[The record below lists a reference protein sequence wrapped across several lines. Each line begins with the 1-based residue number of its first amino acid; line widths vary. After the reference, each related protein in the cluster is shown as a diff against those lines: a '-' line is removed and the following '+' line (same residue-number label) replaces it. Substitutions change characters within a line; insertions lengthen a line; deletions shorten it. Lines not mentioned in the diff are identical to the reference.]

1 MLVLLQ
7 RPLHSPVGTLNP
19 TGLSL
24 KLWDLLSQGT
34 WGGGSNRQLLADGNQ
49 MEKYPASTEGRH
61 FWGAFHV
68 VPLGIPSQIEI
79 PLATGMASLITH
91 PINIPLLLVSLF
103 LLPFSFPASPS
114 QMTYLHPKPH
124 PTTCLRENPEEDKA
138 LMKIS
143 TKGSPLILELRDCHL
158 YIE

>member
-7 RPLHSPVGTLNP
+7 RPLHSPLNP

-34 WGGGSNRQLLADGNQ
+34 WGGGSNQQLLANGNQ
-49 MEKYPASTEGRH
+49 MEKCPASTEGRQ

-79 PLATGMASLITH
+79 PLSTEVARLITH

-114 QMTYLHPKPH
+114 QMNYLHPKPD
-124 PTTCLRENPEEDKA
+124 PMTCLWENPEEDKV

-143 TKGSPLILELRDCHL
+143 SKGSSLILELHGCHL
-158 YIE
+158 NIE